1 MTEKFA
7 IPIKIKSRNQTD
19 RLHWAVK
26 SKIKKEY
33 CLLIRNKM
41 RLHKIKKL
49 ENNEKCII
57 AIISHRKRLL
67 DYDNLDVK
75 LLLDAMTQEKFIV
88 DDAPKYI
95 GKPIVEQHKTPK
107 ERTEIARFTRL
118 P

>member
-1 MTEKFA
+1 MTEKFT

-33 CLLIRNKM
+33 CLLIRNMM

-49 ENNEKCII
+49 ENNEKCIV

-75 LLLDAMTQEKFIV
+75 LLLDAMTQEKLIV
-88 DDAPKYI
+88 DDAAKYI
-95 GKPIVEQHKTPK
+95 GKPIIEQHKTK
-107 ERTEIARFTRL
+107 DERTEIVRFTRL